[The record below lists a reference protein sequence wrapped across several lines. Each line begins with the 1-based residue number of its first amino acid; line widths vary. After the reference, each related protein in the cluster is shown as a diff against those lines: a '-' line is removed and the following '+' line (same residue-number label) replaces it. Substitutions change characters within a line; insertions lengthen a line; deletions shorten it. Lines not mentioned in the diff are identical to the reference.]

1 MRILGKVDALSI
13 RRISEHGI
21 PIITLLSSRYKV
33 MSREMQILITEKKVS
48 SISVWIVLFNYFRKL
63 WKKKM
68 ANPNYFKL
76 RDYLQSLIDMTI
88 EAENKNS
95 IYYYFPIDSRD
106 LAKNMELI
114 K

>member
-33 MSREMQILITEKKVS
+33 VSREMQILITEKKVL

-63 WKKKM
+63 
-68 ANPNYFKL
+68 
-76 RDYLQSLIDMTI
+76 
-88 EAENKNS
+88 
-95 IYYYFPIDSRD
+95 
-106 LAKNMELI
+106 
-114 K
+114 